1 MRRFLAPTPA
11 SASHARRAAAALSG
25 LAVATLASGC
35 MVFNPVQTDVPY
47 EPADGVSANVGQLA
61 LRDLVVVGGGGG
73 SAVVSGSA
81 INLSNES
88 MTVQVAPQS
97 SGGASASGSEVRLRP
112 RQQLSLATK
121 GLRLEGIE
129 AKPGTV
135 IPISITSTPGGTTI
149 VQVPVLA
156 ATGAYE
162 TITPAPTTTP

>member
-47 EPADGVSANVGQLA
+47 EPADGVSADVGQLA
-61 LRDLVVVGGGGG
+61 LRDLVLVGGGG
-73 SAVVSGSA
+73 SVVVSGSA
-81 INLSNES
+81 INLGNEPIT
-88 MTVQVAPQS
+88 MQVAPQAG
-97 SGGASASGSEVRLRP
+97 GGASASGSEIELKP
-112 RQQLSLATK
+112 REQVLLTTK
-121 GLRLEGIE
+121 GLQLDGIE

-135 IPISITSTPGGTTI
+135 VPVSVTSTPGGTTV

-162 TITPAPTTTP
+162 TITPAPTATP